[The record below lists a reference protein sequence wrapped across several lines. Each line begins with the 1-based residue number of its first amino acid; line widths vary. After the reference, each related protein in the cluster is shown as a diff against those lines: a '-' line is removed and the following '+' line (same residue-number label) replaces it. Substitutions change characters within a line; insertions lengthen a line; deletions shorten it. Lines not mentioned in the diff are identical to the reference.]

1 MAKKQDKSPTVYAFI
16 DSSNIWQA
24 QKSKGQFFDW
34 QKLQRYLKGRY
45 NASEIEIFYYAA
57 YPANNT
63 RDYDLDP
70 KHRFYTFLKKGLGF
84 NVRKKKLKRIRV
96 TTEEGE
102 AWKEKGDM
110 DVEITVDAMHH
121 VEKYDIVLLFSGDS
135 DFMAL
140 VSYLRNKDKS
150 VYVYSSENNIS
161 HELRTGSDGYTD
173 VLKIDAEI
181 WGKKLRHRKQKRG

>member
-1 MAKKQDKSPTVYAFI
+1 
-16 DSSNIWQA
+16 
-24 QKSKGQFFDW
+24 
-34 QKLQRYLKGRY
+34 
-45 NASEIEIFYYAA
+45 
-57 YPANNT
+57 
-63 RDYDLDP
+63 
-70 KHRFYTFLKKGLGF
+70 
-84 NVRKKKLKRIRV
+84 
-96 TTEEGE
+96 
-102 AWKEKGDM
+102 M